1 MPSGVYERKS
11 AEERF
16 WKYVYKDTES
26 DCWQWTGAI
35 NTNGY
40 CQFGINGKLILAHRY
55 SYELNKGP
63 IPDGMCILHFCDNR
77 KCCNPDH
84 LSLGSRAENNKDRD
98 NKNRQAK
105 GTMVNTAKLT
115 EEQIKEIRNKLKLG
129 MKQKEIAKEY
139 DINKSH
145 IFRIKNGISWAHVKI
160 N

>member
-1 MPSGVYERKS
+1 MSKEVLKRPTT
-11 AEERF
+11 EERF
-16 WKYVYKDTES
+16 FSRINKNTGT
-26 DCWQWTGAI
+26 DCWEWLGSFFATGY
-35 NTNGY
+35 G
-40 CQFGINGKLILAHRY
+40 QFWFNEKNMKAHRF
-55 SYELNKGP
+55 SYELHKGP

-105 GTMVNTAKLT
+105 GSMVNTAKLT

-145 IFRIKNGISWAHVKI
+145 IFRIKNGISWAHIKI